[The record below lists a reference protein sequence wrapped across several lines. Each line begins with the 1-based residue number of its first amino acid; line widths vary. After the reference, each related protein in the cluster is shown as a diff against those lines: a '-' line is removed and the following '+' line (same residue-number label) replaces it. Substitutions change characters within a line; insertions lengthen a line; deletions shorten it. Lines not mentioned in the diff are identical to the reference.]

1 MTVDGE
7 FQRSEETITRGI
19 VMALIAMGLAVFVI
33 ANDFTAMAVALT
45 QIEHDFNA
53 DVATVQWVINA
64 YALVFGVLI
73 VTGGKLAD
81 MFGRRRIFFIGTAIF
96 AIFSVLGGAAT
107 NVVWL
112 IAARAIMG
120 IGGALMWPA
129 ILGMTFAAL
138 PARKAGLAGG
148 MILGVAGIGNAFG
161 PLIGGFLTDAFGW
174 RWILFLNLP
183 IAIIAVVVTWAKV
196 HQPLEREEGA
206 RLDYAGVSVLS
217 LALVALLI
225 ALDQANVWGFAD
237 IRTLVL
243 FAICVVLLAAFP
255 FVERRAGANAL
266 LPASLIHNRE
276 FMAACISVLLLS
288 SMFFACLLY
297 LPEFMQKIL
306 GYSALEAGL
315 GLLPLM
321 AVFAVVSFAA
331 GALYERL
338 GAKLITALGAAG
350 MTAGVL
356 LFSLLGSDAGYG
368 SIVAGMILMG
378 AGLGLF
384 ISSAT
389 TAGVTALEPSQAS
402 LAGGVLYL
410 FQIAGGSVGL
420 GLVTAVFIASA
431 QANVHVAD
439 VANQLSNMQ
448 EHAVMDVLS
457 GTGTAQ
463 QLMHQFP
470 AMAGQLDHMAR
481 AAFAAGMHT
490 GFSIVA
496 LLGALGFLVALTFVG
511 GRLHLWRR
519 ESVEKMS
526 RPYPL
531 ARFHHRAYHWGKL
544 PTKPEL
550 AEVNDEPGRIVP

>member
-1 MTVDGE
+1 
-7 FQRSEETITRGI
+7 
-19 VMALIAMGLAVFVI
+19 MALVAMGLAVFVI
-33 ANDFTAMAVALT
+33 ANDFTAMSVALT

-96 AIFSVLGGAAT
+96 ALFSVLGGAAT
-107 NVVWL
+107 NVAWL

-120 IGGALMWPA
+120 VGGAMMWPA

-138 PARKAGLAGG
+138 PERKAGLAGG

-161 PLIGGFLTDAFGW
+161 PLIGGSLTEAFGW

-183 IAIIAVVVTWAKV
+183 IAVIAVVVTWAKV
-196 HQPLEREEGA
+196 HQPFERASER
-206 RLDYAGVSVLS
+206 RLDYAGVSTLS
-217 LALVALLI
+217 LSLVALLI

-237 IRTLVL
+237 FRTIIL
-243 FAICVVLLAAFP
+243 FAICVVLLFVFP
-255 FVERRAGANAL
+255 FAERRAGANAL
-266 LPASLIHNRE
+266 LPASLIRNRE

-288 SMFFACLLY
+288 STFFACLLY

-321 AVFAVVSFAA
+321 AVFALTSFVA

-338 GAKLITALGAAG
+338 GAKLITALGAAA
-350 MTAGVL
+350 MTAGVF
-356 LFSLLGSDAGYG
+356 LFSMLSPDAGYG
-368 SIVAGMILMG
+368 SIVAGMILLG
-378 AGLGLF
+378 VGIGLF
-384 ISSAT
+384 ISSTT
-389 TAGVTALEPSQAS
+389 TAGMTALEPSQAS

-431 QANVHVAD
+431 QANVHAAD
-439 VANQLSNMQ
+439 VANQLSNVQ
-448 EHAVMDVLS
+448 EHAVMGVLA

-470 AMAGQLDHMAR
+470 AMAGRMDNMAR

-490 GFSIVA
+490 GFGIVA
-496 LLGALGFLVALTFVG
+496 LLGAMGFLIALFFVG
-511 GRLHLWRR
+511 GRLRVWRR
-519 ESVEKMS
+519 AGTPGVTV
-526 RPYPL
+526 RRPL
-531 ARFHHRAYHWGKL
+531 ARFHHRAFHWGKV
-544 PTKPEL
+544 PE
-550 AEVNDEPGRIVP
+550 